1 MEEDT
6 STVEPQAGD
15 TENLQPQAGTTT
27 PEPQAGDGN
36 SETMTLEKAKKINSE
51 NYGLRKR
58 LKAYEEAEAKA
69 KEAQRQQAEAE
80 LTETQK
86 LQKRLTDLQNLYDQS
101 TKQTQARIVQ
111 YEVQLQAARMGIH
124 DPDAAAK
131 LMDQS
136 LLEYDEQGNPSNV
149 EALLKD
155 LIKAKPYLA
164 NKPAPTSGGATNPS
178 RSHSSAPPPITLELL
193 GSMTSKE
200 YNERRAEITK
210 WMADN
215 PTLR

>member
-1 MEEDT
+1 MVEDT

-15 TENLQPQAGTTT
+15 TENLQPQAGTPT
-27 PEPQAGDGN
+27 PEPQAGDGK
-36 SETMTLEKAKKINSE
+36 ETISLDEAKKLRSE
-51 NYGLRKR
+51 SLNLRKR
-58 LKAYEEAEAKA
+58 LKAFEEAEAKA

-86 LQKRLTDLQNLYDQS
+86 LSKKLTDLQTLYDQS

-149 EALLKD
+149 EDLLKD

-164 NKPAPTSGGATNPS
+164 NKPTPTSGGATNPS
-178 RSHSSAPPPITLELL
+178 RAHSSTPPPLTLELI
-193 GSMTSKE
+193 GSMTPE
-200 YNERRAEITK
+200 QYRERRAEVQQ
-210 WMADN
+210 WMANN
-215 PTLR
+215 PPR